1 MSTSLAAAQPDSLAP
16 LLNPEFIAKLD
27 VEKTERLFA
36 LYERE
41 QDRRASREFAE
52 SMTACQEQMPH
63 VIKTNARNSH
73 TGSNYAKQ
81 DAVVKALKPVYMQHG
96 FTVSFGEEP
105 CDREGFL
112 VIVATVRHRAGHTET
127 YRRFA
132 PIDNLGPKGNA
143 VKSIL
148 HGCQSSMSY
157 MQRKLLESIFGIAES
172 DDDDDG
178 NGTVAKITREQADEI
193 VAMLQQL
200 PDWEKVRAGVIE
212 WRAVD
217 SLLDLPLADLELVRH
232 EIRRKIASANKPKP

>member
-1 MSTSLAAAQPDSLAP
+1 MTTSLTTQPDALTP
-16 LLNPEFIAKLD
+16 LLNPEFIAQLD

-52 SMTACQEQMPH
+52 AMTACQEEMPN
-63 VIKTNARNSH
+63 VIKTNARNTH

-81 DAVVKALKPVYMQHG
+81 DAVVKALKPVYMKHG

-112 VIVATVRHRAGHTET
+112 IIVATVRHRAGHTEV

-178 NGTVAKITREQADEI
+178 NGPGKITTEQADEL
-193 VAMLQQL
+193 VAMLQECVN
-200 PDWEKVRAGVIE
+200 WESVRDKVLE
-212 WRAVD
+212 WMAVE
-217 SLLDLPLADLELVRH
+217 SLLDLPITSLDLVKR
-232 EIRRKIASANKPKP
+232 EIRRKIQEGKKP